1 MSASTESNDSFPH
14 CWKKWKSE
22 GNFRLSRESQR
33 TQAIADTIPSASF
46 SLSERF
52 SPNEKVELETVLRI
66 HSPVVRALQRNRS
79 NRRYIDINVNI

>member
-1 MSASTESNDSFPH
+1 MSASTESNNSFPQ

-33 TQAIADTIPSASF
+33 IQAIADTITFTSF

-52 SPNEKVELETVLRI
+52 SLNEKVELETVLRI
-66 HSPVVRALQRNRS
+66 DNHVFRALQRNRS
-79 NRRYIDINVNI
+79 NRRYIEIYANI